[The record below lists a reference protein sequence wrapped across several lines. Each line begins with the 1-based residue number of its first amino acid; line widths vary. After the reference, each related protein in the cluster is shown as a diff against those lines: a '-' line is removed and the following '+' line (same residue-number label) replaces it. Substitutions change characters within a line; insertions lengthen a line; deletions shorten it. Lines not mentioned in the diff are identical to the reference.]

1 MKRTNGIT
9 LIALI
14 ITIIVLLILAGVT
27 LNFIRT
33 GNIFGIAGISTEE
46 YRKSQIKEN
55 IEVSILDTQLEKG
68 REVTLDEI
76 IDGLIEKGITT
87 EEGSDRESGTVITE
101 EGYIAGIIEKEEGGW
116 EVVIGEKGEI
126 QTSLTYEVIPSQL
139 TSKVTVKIE
148 GKILGEGIKELVLPN
163 GEKKTYESGTK
174 KINEEYEITA
184 NGTYTIKLIG
194 NNGTEIEKEIN
205 INNIVE
211 GIISI
216 VPSTNKPSKK
226 ITIEVTYPEGSDSLT
241 KEISIDNG
249 KSWNEYTGEI
259 EITQNTTVQ
268 ARLKNE
274 TEVIKAA
281 TLTISNIDTLSP
293 NKFTPSATSTSNSIT
308 ISGSTEDQEATETSA
323 SSGIAEYYFSKDNGV
338 TWVSNAEKTG
348 TSYTFTGLTQGTNY
362 TLKMK
367 AVDKAGNEIITEAIT
382 KATTSIAGEGSIT
395 ITPST
400 TAWTNK
406 DITIT
411 VTWPSDTSG
420 LTKQISTDNGS
431 TWKTYTG
438 SVTISS
444 NCTVKARLIDSTNQ
458 TGTSASLTISKIDK
472 QAPTAPVI
480 TGGSTSYATS
490 RTISVSTLPTEI
502 GSGIAYYEYYLT
514 SSSTAPTT
522 ATTATGKVG
531 TTANDKSK
539 VFNTNYAGYYVYYR
553 AIDNA
558 TNKGAWSTAQRLYI
572 DINKPTVT
580 AKQSSVTIEQGAS
593 NSISGYFTTN
603 QNGNAAITSTTYKEG
618 STTVSNTNTLSEGTH
633 IITCTVTKANGLSAS
648 ATITI
653 VVEKS
658 GMNSSEIASNS
669 SEHFGGYVTNYT
681 TPSGDP
687 NVKWRIFYADESNVY
702 LIASDYIH
710 LDYAPESAN
719 NTLYDN
725 RNGYQLSFDNVYK
738 DYTGAANITD
748 SRITKWINYVKDY
761 PSATGEGIQSV
772 AFMLD
777 EPRWSAKYAN
787 PEYAEYAIGGP
798 TLELWCAS
806 YKETHDRYVECSYND
821 TGYLVKWSD
830 STSSPSYNVSGAEDD
845 KDLYYITDPD
855 KCYYMWLAS
864 PSAMYSYNLMRVHY
878 TDRVGSGSYNYNG
891 NAGFRPL
898 VCLKSGIQLEKQN
911 DGTYLIK

>member
-1 MKRTNGIT
+1 MKRDGGIT
-9 LIALI
+9 LIALV
-14 ITIIVLLILAGVT
+14 ITIIILLLLVGVT
-27 LNFIRT
+27 LNYITT
-33 GNIFGIAGISTEE
+33 GNIFGIAGISVEE
-46 YRKSQIKEN
+46 YKKSQIKEN
-55 IEVSILDTQLEKG
+55 IEVSIQDTQLEKR

-87 EEGSDRESGTVITE
+87 EEGSDRESGTVVTE

-116 EVVIGEKGEI
+116 EVVIGEKGEV
-126 QTSLTYEVIPSQL
+126 QASLTYEVTPSQL

-194 NNGTEIEKEIN
+194 NNRTEIEKEIN

-211 GIISI
+211 GTIAII
-216 VPSTNKPSKK
+216 PSTNKPSKK
-226 ITIEVTYPEGSDSLT
+226 ITIEVTYPEGTESLT

-249 KSWNEYTGEI
+249 KSWNAYTGEI
-259 EITQNTTVQ
+259 ELTANTTVQ
-268 ARLKNE
+268 ARVKND
-274 TEVIKAA
+274 TEVITAA
-281 TLTISNIDTLSP
+281 TLTISNIDTLNP

-308 ISGSTEDQEATETSA
+308 ISGSTTDQEATETSA
-323 SSGIAEYYFSKDNGV
+323 SSGIAEYYFSIDNGE
-338 TWVSNAEKTG
+338 TWVSNTDKTS

-362 TLKMK
+362 TIKMK
-367 AVDKAGNEIITEAIT
+367 AVDNAGNEMVTEAIQKKT
-382 KATTSIAGEGSIT
+382 ISIAGEGSIT

-420 LTKQISTDNGS
+420 LTKQISIDNGS

-438 SVTISS
+438 TVTISS

-490 RTISVSTLPTEI
+490 RTISVSTVPTET

-514 SSSTAPTT
+514 SNSTAPTT

-558 TNKGAWSTAQRLYI
+558 TNVGAWSTAQRLYI

-580 AKQSSVTIEQGAS
+580 AKQSSITITQGDNNA
-593 NSISGYFTTN
+593 ISSYFTISA
-603 QNGNAAITSTTYKEG
+603 NGNATISSTTYKEG
-618 STTVSNTNTLSEGTH
+618 SVVVSNTSSLSVGTH
-633 IITCTVTKANGLSAS
+633 TITCTATKTTGTTTS

-653 VVEKS
+653 IVAVAYTEKS
-658 GMNSSEIASNS
+658 WTTPGTYTWIVPEGVTKIQVTVAGAGGGGGGGWNRKIGEGTNTGYSGKAGGQGALVVQNIDVVMGDNVSIKIGAGGSGGAGYTGGISGNRATNGATGNSSSISVRDIIVSAQ
-669 SEHFGGYVTNYT
+669 GGGGG
-681 TPSGDP
+681 SRG
-687 NVKWRIFYADESNVY
+687 
-702 LIASDYIH
+702 H
-710 LDYAPESAN
+710 
-719 NTLYDN
+719 YDN
-725 RNGYQLSFDNVYK
+725 S
-738 DYTGAANITD
+738 
-748 SRITKWINYVKDY
+748 YVGTSYGK
-761 PSATGEGIQSV
+761 
-772 AFMLD
+772 
-777 EPRWSAKYAN
+777 
-787 PEYAEYAIGGP
+787 GG
-798 TLELWCAS
+798 L
-806 YKETHDRYVECSYND
+806 
-821 TGYLVKWSD
+821 G
-830 STSSPSYNVSGAEDD
+830 
-845 KDLYYITDPD
+845 
-855 KCYYMWLAS
+855 
-864 PSAMYSYNLMRVHY
+864 
-878 TDRVGSGSYNYNG
+878 GSGGNG
-891 NAGFRPL
+891 KPATNGSAGSNGW
-898 VCLKSGIQLEKQN
+898 VYIAYGG
-911 DGTYLIK
+911 DIK